1 MPLPFHWSVN
11 KTRRFL
17 LLNVIQGIDI
27 GVLELNES
35 NIIKTLLDGRK
46 LFDIL
51 INTNILNPTID
62 IILQAK
68 RFNQKL

>member
-1 MPLPFHWSVN
+1 MSLPFHWSVY

-17 LLNVIQGIDI
+17 LLNVIQGIDT
-27 GVLELNES
+27 GVLELNDS
-35 NIIKTLLDGRK
+35 NIVKALLHGRK

-68 RFNQKL
+68 RFNKKL

>member
-27 GVLELNES
+27 GVLELNDS
-35 NIIKTLLDGRK
+35 NIIKALLDRRK

-68 RFNQKL
+68 RFNKKL

>member
-27 GVLELNES
+27 GVLELNDS
-35 NIIKTLLDGRK
+35 NIIKALLDGRK

-68 RFNQKL
+68 RFNKKL

>member
-68 RFNQKL
+68 RFNKKL